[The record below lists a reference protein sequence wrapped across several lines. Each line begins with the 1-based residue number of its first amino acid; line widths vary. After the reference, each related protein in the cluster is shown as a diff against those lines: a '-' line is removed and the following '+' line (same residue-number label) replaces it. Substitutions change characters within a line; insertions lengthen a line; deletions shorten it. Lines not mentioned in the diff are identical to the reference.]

1 MRVSK
6 KLGHLGEIKI
16 NLGEIKVHVSGII
29 GGHIN
34 WYDAFTER
42 YGTSYQNQMF
52 PQPEPEPE
60 ARPPDTK
67 SSALSMSP
75 LGSLLDHG
83 NRV

>member
-1 MRVSK
+1 MPT

-16 NLGEIKVHVSGII
+16 NLGESKVHVSVSQALSGIT

-34 WYDAFTER
+34 WYDAFMEQ
-42 YGTSYQNQMF
+42 YGNFYQNQMF

-67 SSALSMSP
+67 SPVLFPCHPLALS
-75 LGSLLDHG
+75 
-83 NRV
+83 